1 MHSAAIVIAAHAAG
15 RVPCA
20 GNCAGVIAFLH
31 SAVIVIAA
39 HAAGAALCAAG
50 NCTGVGVIAS
60 IYFAA
65 VVNAAHAAG
74 IVPFAGNCTGVIAFL
89 HSAAVR
95 AAHAAD
101 IICVA
106 CAGNRAVVM
115 AFLQGAAILAAD
127 TADRLG
133 CTRHR
138 AGVCAADYLGICF
151 CIGFR
156 SADTANYLIP
166 ADCAGVAAIR
176 YCAALVFAANAADLE
191 HCAGNRSV
199 GCAIL
204 HGAKDIPAA
213 HTADAVAP
221 LYGAANGAVYY
232 GAAVVAVTAI
242 RAAQQT
248 DVFTSGHIGIRDVD
262 IFYGATSTHAGKQAN
277 IAAPITVQPADG
289 VTVTVKGAF
298 VTVVA

>member
-1 MHSAAIVIAAHAAG
+1 M
-15 RVPCA
+15 
-20 GNCAGVIAFLH
+20 
-31 SAVIVIAA
+31 
-39 HAAGAALCAAG
+39 
-50 NCTGVGVIAS
+50 
-60 IYFAA
+60 
-65 VVNAAHAAG
+65 
-74 IVPFAGNCTGVIAFL
+74 
-89 HSAAVR
+89 
-95 AAHAAD
+95 
-101 IICVA
+101 
-106 CAGNRAVVM
+106 
-115 AFLQGAAILAAD
+115 QGAAILAAD

-156 SADTANYLIP
+156 IIISADTANYLIP

-176 YCAALVFAANAADLE
+176 YCAALVFAADAAGIVP
-191 HCAGNRSV
+191 CAGNRSV

-232 GAAVVAVTAI
+232 GAAVVGGTTI

-248 DVFTSGHIGIRDVD
+248 DVFFSEHIGIRDVD
-262 IFYGATSTHAGKQAN
+262 IFYGATSTNEGKQAN
-277 IAAPITVQPADG
+277 IELAALITVQPADG
-289 VTVTVKGAF
+289 VTVTVEGAF
-298 VTVVA
+298 VTVGA